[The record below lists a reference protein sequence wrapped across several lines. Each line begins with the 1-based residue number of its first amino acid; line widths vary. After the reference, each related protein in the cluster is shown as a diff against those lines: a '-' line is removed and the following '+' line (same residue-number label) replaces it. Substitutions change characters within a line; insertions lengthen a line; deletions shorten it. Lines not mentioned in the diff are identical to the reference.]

1 MTIVLVAVGGAI
13 GAVSRYYLERF
24 AVRHWRERIPYGTAT
39 ANLVGALVLGIVAG
53 LQHRGAVSHDTLLFI
68 GTGFCGALTTF
79 SGFIGQIETRARH
92 SATRRLAFDYAATVF
107 AVGLALAGLGYYLA
121 A

>member
-1 MTIVLVAVGGAI
+1 MTILLVALGGSI

-24 AVRHWRERIPYGTAT
+24 AVARWHERIPYGTAA
-39 ANLVGALVLGIVAG
+39 ANLIGALVLGVVAG
-53 LQHRGAVSHDTLLFI
+53 LAHRNAVSHNTLLFI

-79 SGFIGQIETRARH
+79 SGFMGQIETRARH
-92 SATRRLAFDYAATVF
+92 AATRRLAFDYAATVF